1 MDLRRK
7 CNGAKHSTEATGIRC
22 QGTGD
27 RCQEKDMGTHSSF
40 EDLEVF
46 QRAYRISLE
55 IHKASLGF
63 PAVEQYGLGQQIRSA
78 SKSICANIAEGFGK
92 RSYSTAEWIRY
103 LKIAVGSSDEM
114 RVWIRYC
121 LDLGYV
127 DESTWQSWS
136 TEYKEIA
143 KMVQGL
149 IKHWS

>member
-1 MDLRRK
+1 MNLRRK
-7 CNGAKHSTEATGIRC
+7 CNGAKHSTEATDIRC

-27 RCQEKDMGTHSSF
+27 RYQEEDMGHTSF

-46 QRAYRISLE
+46 QRAYKLSLE
-55 IHKASLGF
+55 LHKMSLGF
-63 PAVEQYGLGQQIRSA
+63 PSVEQYGLGQQIRNA

-92 RSYSTAEWIRY
+92 RSYSKAEWIRY

-114 RVWIRYC
+114 RVWLRYC

-127 DESTWQSWS
+127 DERTWATMS

-143 KMVQGL
+143 KMLQGL
-149 IKHWS
+149 IKSWS